1 MHDTF
6 EAGPVGILYILMFM
20 CLHIKPDFFF
30 QVDKYNLWELNFTV
44 AAEQRTHR
52 PTRDEVVLS
61 RSQ

>member
-30 QVDKYNLWELNFTV
+30 QFDKYNLWELNVTV